1 MLEIKGKISIGKFI
15 LLLLVVITVVVQAY
29 PLFWIFMSS
38 LKSSEEFMANPSYKL
53 PEKVIFSN
61 YINVIMNSSILKYF
75 VNSVIV
81 AFFTLIFQCFLG
93 SLAGFALSKMTFR
106 AKNFVFVY
114 FMIGMMIPIFVGL
127 IPIFQMYN
135 FFGLRDTYA
144 SLIIPQ
150 VGFAIP
156 ISMYLFMGFMDF
168 IPNEIQES
176 AFMDGATPLTVYLR
190 IMMPMSANAVITV
203 LTFNFISVWNEYT
216 LATTFISATKMR
228 TLPVGLTEFLRG
240 MGTRDWGGIFASI
253 GITILPTLI
262 IYFILNDKIIESMAT
277 GAIKG

>member
-1 MLEIKGKISIGKFI
+1 MTDIRKKINMGKII
-15 LLLLVVITVVVQAY
+15 LLLLVITAVIIQAY

-38 LKSSEEFMANPSYKL
+38 LKSSDEFMANPSYKL
-53 PEKVIFSN
+53 PEKVIFTN
-61 YINVIMNSSILKYF
+61 YIYVLTQTNIPKYF
-75 VNSVIV
+75 LNSVIV

-106 AKNFVFVY
+106 AKNFVFIF
-114 FMIGMMIPIFVGL
+114 FMFGMMIPIFVGL
-127 IPIFQMYN
+127 IPIFRMYN
-135 FFGLRDTYA
+135 VLGLRDTYA

-176 AFMDGATPLTVYLR
+176 AFMDGASPFKVY
-190 IMMPMSANAVITV
+190 ISIIMPMSANAIITV

-216 LATTFISATKMR
+216 LATTFISATRMR

-253 GITILPTLI
+253 GISILPTLI
-262 IYFILNDKIIESMAT
+262 IYFLLNDKIIESMAA